1 MPDDPK
7 PEADALEQERAL
19 VDGED
24 DLSSVGGDP
33 EVPEADR
40 LDQRRSVAPASD
52 NAVRT
57 RPEDLEVPD
66 ADAAEQRRAVVDD
79 DEEPPD

>member
-1 MPDDPK
+1 MMGHHDSRTHDGKEDHRP
-7 PEADALEQERAL
+7 ALGR
-19 VDGED
+19 
-24 DLSSVGGDP
+24 
-33 EVPEADR
+33 EADR
-40 LDQRRSVAPASD
+40 LDQRRSVAPSSD